1 MLEQIDLSKKMNEKE
16 YNETVSHLEI
26 RLAQL
31 QRKCREQNIPVMIF
45 MEGLEAAGKGTMIN
59 RLIRCLD
66 PRGFQVFAMG
76 NEKKADKKYPY
87 FHRFL
92 TKIPARGRIHIF
104 DSSWYQGIRS
114 GQAAEDQVNAVEK
127 MLTEDGM
134 VLCKFFLLISEKEQ
148 KNRLEKIRG
157 NKETAWKV
165 SDRAWKEKDQYK
177 EILQAYDTILHDTD
191 RANAPWIIV
200 ESMDRRFAVCKIMK
214 ELVDRMEMA
223 LLEKSQKVFK
233 EAEEEA
239 DPMRNSI
246 LQGVD
251 LTKSLTPEE
260 YKSKKKKLQKKLA
273 VLQNECYRLKV
284 PVVLAFEGWDAGGKG
299 GAIKRL
305 TQAMDPR
312 GYEVV
317 PVSAPN
323 DLEKSHHYLWRF
335 CNKFPED
342 GKITIFDRT
351 WYGRVLVER
360 IEGFAR
366 EDEWKRAYAEI
377 NHMERQLTEHGA
389 VLLKFWMHIDKEE
402 QAVRFEQRQEIPE
415 KQWKITD
422 EDWRNREK
430 WDQYEVAVDEMI
442 VRTSTEQAPWHI
454 IEGNSK
460 LYARIRVMEV
470 VVEAL
475 EKKISLL
482 QK

>member
-1 MLEQIDLSKKMNEKE
+1 M
-16 YNETVSHLEI
+16 
-26 RLAQL
+26 
-31 QRKCREQNIPVMIF
+31 
-45 MEGLEAAGKGTMIN
+45 
-59 RLIRCLD
+59 
-66 PRGFQVFAMG
+66 
-76 NEKKADKKYPY
+76 
-87 FHRFL
+87 
-92 TKIPARGRIHIF
+92 
-104 DSSWYQGIRS
+104 
-114 GQAAEDQVNAVEK
+114 
-127 MLTEDGM
+127 
-134 VLCKFFLLISEKEQ
+134 
-148 KNRLEKIRG
+148 EKIRE

-233 EAEEEA
+233 EAEEGA

-317 PVSAPN
+317 PVSA
-323 DLEKSHHYLWRF
+323 LYISH
-335 CNKFPED
+335 N
-342 GKITIFDRT
+342 
-351 WYGRVLVER
+351 
-360 IEGFAR
+360 
-366 EDEWKRAYAEI
+366 
-377 NHMERQLTEHGA
+377 QL
-389 VLLKFWMHIDKEE
+389 
-402 QAVRFEQRQEIPE
+402 
-415 KQWKITD
+415 
-422 EDWRNREK
+422 
-430 WDQYEVAVDEMI
+430 
-442 VRTSTEQAPWHI
+442 
-454 IEGNSK
+454 
-460 LYARIRVMEV
+460 
-470 VVEAL
+470 
-475 EKKISLL
+475 
-482 QK
+482 

>member
-1 MLEQIDLSKKMNEKE
+1 MPWEMRKKQIKN
-16 YNETVSHLEI
+16 I
-26 RLAQL
+26 R
-31 QRKCREQNIPVMIF
+31 I
-45 MEGLEAAGKGTMIN
+45 
-59 RLIRCLD
+59 
-66 PRGFQVFAMG
+66 
-76 NEKKADKKYPY
+76 
-87 FHRFL
+87 FHRFFNKDSGQR
-92 TKIPARGRIHIF
+92 TDPYF

-134 VLCKFFLLISEKEQ
+134 VLCKFFLLISEKTT
-148 KNRLEKIRG
+148 K
-157 NKETAWKV
+157 TDWKR
-165 SDRAWKEKDQYK
+165 SGKTKKQPGKCRTGHGKKRTNIK

-233 EAEEEA
+233 EAEEGQILCVILYCREW
-239 DPMRNSI
+239 I
-246 LQGVD
+246 LQRV
-251 LTKSLTPEE
+251 LRRKNIRV
-260 YKSKKKKLQKKLA
+260 KKKKLQKKLA

-335 CNKFPED
+335 WNKFPED

-360 IEGFAR
+360 IEGFC
-366 EDEWKRAYAEI
+366 
-377 NHMERQLTEHGA
+377 
-389 VLLKFWMHIDKEE
+389 
-402 QAVRFEQRQEIPE
+402 QR
-415 KQWKITD
+415 
-422 EDWRNREK
+422 
-430 WDQYEVAVDEMI
+430 
-442 VRTSTEQAPWHI
+442 
-454 IEGNSK
+454 G
-460 LYARIRVMEV
+460 
-470 VVEAL
+470 
-475 EKKISLL
+475 
-482 QK
+482 